1 MQGMQLEVVT
11 KKTNQQQSYL
21 AISVMGN
28 VMQKQVVNKDKGYTE
43 AQGQHIDLSGAEL
56 EEALKDSQIFAEV
69 GLDPSNVKVSVAD
82 VNGVAAYELAV
93 SATKSFFYDQET
105 FLKIKISET
114 QEIQG
119 NAVTQETLLGDYKA
133 VDGILFPHKTTQSL
147 GPQAVDFITQSI
159 ELNGT
164 IDTADFN

>member
-1 MQGMQLEVVT
+1 M
-11 KKTNQQQSYL
+11 
-21 AISVMGN
+21 
-28 VMQKQVVNKDKGYTE
+28 
-43 AQGQHIDLSGAEL
+43 
-56 EEALKDSQIFAEV
+56 
-69 GLDPSNVKVSVAD
+69 
-82 VNGVAAYELAV
+82 AV
-93 SATKSFFYDQET
+93 SATKSFFYEQET

>member
-56 EEALKDSQIFAEV
+56 EEALKDSHVFAEV

-93 SATKSFFYDQET
+93 SATKSFFYEQET